1 MRRIDPNLPLLILVA
16 DALGDLCEELVFVG
30 GCAAG
35 LLLTDSG
42 AGEVRATQ
50 DVDAIVEAT
59 SRVRFYAIEARLP
72 GCGFVRDAESGV
84 ICRWRH
90 RASGAKFDL
99 MPTDPGVLGFANRW
113 YPEAVRTATRVR
125 IAERVEIRLIAAPV
139 FIATKLEAFIT
150 RGRRDYL

>member
-59 SRVRFYAIEARLP
+59 SLSRFYAIEAHLP
-72 GCGFVRDAESGV
+72 GCGFVRDAEK
-84 ICRWRH
+84 WRDLSLA
-90 RASGAKFDL
+90 ASCL
-99 MPTDPGVLGFANRW
+99 WRQ
-113 YPEAVRTATRVR
+113 VRPDA
-125 IAERVEIRLIAAPV
+125 
-139 FIATKLEAFIT
+139 
-150 RGRRDYL
+150 D